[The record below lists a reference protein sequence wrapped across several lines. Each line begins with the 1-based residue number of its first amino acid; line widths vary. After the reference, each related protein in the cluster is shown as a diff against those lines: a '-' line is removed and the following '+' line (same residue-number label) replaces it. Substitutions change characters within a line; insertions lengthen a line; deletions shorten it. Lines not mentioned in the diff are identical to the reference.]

1 MNVKYLKENGLWKA
15 HNQFMRLVE
24 GYPYPIEEDDNDPNA
39 MGQDPNAMGGQDPNM
54 MGGGQDPNAMGG
66 NDPNMMGGDPNAMG
80 GGQDMMGGQDPNAM
94 AGGDQSMMGGDPNA
108 MGGDDPNAMGGQD
121 PMTQDPMG
129 ADQGMLGDEDMDM
142 PEEDEEDTIDI
153 DSLTKAQE
161 KSYKK
166 TNQLGKEVVR
176 TNDKMAELST
186 MIDDLMAKIESN
198 NKKIEDLN
206 KEFQVRVQTPTEK
219 LNLRSLRDSYPFNV
233 NPTQYWEKVAKDLP
247 QYSVTDDNEPNSNKE
262 YTITQQDI
270 DDANDKEIED
280 SFIDDQ
286 MRQDINKIFGI

>member
-24 GYPYPIEEDDNDPNA
+24 GYPYPIEEDDNDTNA
-39 MGQDPNAMGGQDPNM
+39 MGGQDPNAMGGQDPNM

-66 NDPNMMGGDPNAMG
+66 GGDPNMMGGDPNAMG
-80 GGQDMMGGQDPNAM
+80 GE
-94 AGGDQSMMGGDPNA
+94 DPNA
-108 MGGDDPNAMGGQD
+108 MGDDPMA
-121 PMTQDPMG
+121 QDPMG
-129 ADQGMLGDEDMDM
+129 ADQGMMGDEGMDM
-142 PEEDEEDTIDI
+142 PEEDENDTIDI
-153 DSLTKAQE
+153 DSLTKAQQ

-166 TNQLGKEVVR
+166 TNQLGKEVIK
-176 TNDKMAELST
+176 TNDKMAELSS

-233 NPTQYWEKVAKDLP
+233 NPTQYWEKAVKDLP
-247 QYSVTDDNEPNSNKE
+247 QYSVTDDNEPSSNKE

>member
-1 MNVKYLKENGLWKA
+1 MEA
-15 HNQFMRLVE
+15 HDHFMRLSEAYIPTAEAVIGE
-24 GYPYPIEEDDNDPNA
+24 ADDDEA
-39 MGQDPNAMGGQDPNM
+39 AAQDPNAMGG
-54 MGGGQDPNAMGG
+54 DPNAMGG
-66 NDPNMMGGDPNAMG
+66 DPNMMGGDPNAMG
-80 GGQDMMGGQDPNAM
+80 GGQDPNMMGGGDPNAM
-94 AGGDQSMMGGDPNA
+94 GGGDPNMMGGDPNA
-108 MGGDDPNAMGGQD
+108 MGGEDPNAMGGD
-121 PMTQDPMG
+121 PMAQDPMG
-129 ADQGMLGDEDMDM
+129 ADQGMMGDEGMDM
-142 PEEDEEDTIDI
+142 PEEDENDTIDI
-153 DSLTKAQE
+153 DSLTKAQQ

-166 TNQLGKEVVR
+166 TNQLGKEVIK
-176 TNDKMAELST
+176 TNDKMAELSS